1 MLTARR
7 ASQGKTFLVGIALLA
22 VLTAVT
28 VGLAQLVLNPPIK
41 DLLLLAAFLPL
52 SGGVSLLIMLMF
64 PHLYSGGVLRG
75 IRGKL
80 LAGVLLSAGLVLIN
94 VGFTAYL
101 MFLSAHDLKLLSV
114 LFVFS
119 VGISAFFAYAVA
131 ESFHARLKRLLAGV
145 EAVGSGELATRVE
158 PEGHDELGE
167 LAQAFNTMAAELQA
181 AYMSRAD
188 MEEAR
193 RQLIGAVSHDLR
205 TPLATMRAMV
215 ESINDGVV
223 DDPETISRYHQIM
236 QAEIAYL
243 SRLIDDLFELSQI
256 DSGLLQLRREPGN
269 LADLVSGT
277 LEVLSPHAQERGVE
291 LKGEVDERI
300 PLVSMDTP
308 RMQRVLYNLVQNA
321 VRHTPSDGTIVIR
334 AVDAGSDVEVSVID
348 SGEGID
354 ETDLSRIFER
364 FYRGANKARSRDD
377 GGSGLGLTIAKGIV
391 ELHGGRIWAQSAAGQ
406 GARFTFALPKAG

>member
-1 MLTARR
+1 VK
-7 ASQGKTFLVGIALLA
+7 ASVPFFVYGLA
-22 VLTAVT
+22 VLVALTLAT
-28 VGLAQLVLNPPIK
+28 IGLAQLILRPPAR
-41 DLLLLAAFLPL
+41 DLLLLGVFLPV
-52 SGGVSLLIMLMF
+52 SGGISLALVLAF
-64 PHLYSGGVLRG
+64 PAVYSGRLLHGL
-75 IRGKL
+75 RGKL

-101 MFLSAHDLKLLSV
+101 MFLSPHDLQLLSV

-131 ESFHARLKRLLAGV
+131 ASFHDRLRRLLDGV
-145 EAVGSGELATRVE
+145 EAVGGGQLSTRVE
-158 PEGHDELGE
+158 VEGNDELAD
-167 LAQAFNTMAAELQA
+167 LAQAFNQMAGELQS
-181 AYMSRAD
+181 AYMSRDD

-223 DDPETISRYHQIM
+223 DDPDTIARYHQIM
-236 QAEIAYL
+236 QAEIGYL

-269 LADLVSGT
+269 MADLVSGT
-277 LEVLSPHAQERGVE
+277 LEVLAPHAQERGVA
-291 LKGEVDERI
+291 LKGEVDDRI
-300 PLVSMDTP
+300 PLITMDTP

-334 AVDAGSDVEVSVID
+334 ATDAGADVEVSVID
-348 SGEGID
+348 SGEGIE

-391 ELHGGRIWAQSAAGQ
+391 ELHGGRIWAQSASGQ
-406 GARFTFALPKAG
+406 GAQFTFALPKAG

>member
-1 MLTARR
+1 VA
-7 ASQGKTFLVGIALLA
+7 QGRLLA
-22 VLTAVT
+22 YGIGVLAALTLLTIAF
-28 VGLAQLVLNPPIK
+28 AELVLQPPTR
-41 DLLLLAAFLPL
+41 DLLLLAVFLPA
-52 SGGVSLLIMLMF
+52 SGGISLVLMLMV
-64 PHLYSGGVLRG
+64 PSLYSGLLRG

-80 LAGVLLSAGLVLIN
+80 LAGVLLSAGLVLVN

-119 VGISAFFAYAVA
+119 VGVSAFFAYAVA
-131 ESFHARLKRLLAGV
+131 ESFHATLQRLLAGV
-145 EAVGSGELATRVE
+145 EAVGAGSLSTRVE
-158 PEGHDELGE
+158 VETDDELGQ
-167 LAQAFNTMAAELQA
+167 LARAVNHMAAELQA
-181 AYMSRAD
+181 AYMSRDD

-223 DDPETISRYHQIM
+223 DDSETIARYHQSM

-256 DSGLLQLRREPGN
+256 DSGLLQLRLEPGN
-269 LADLVSGT
+269 LSDLVSGT
-277 LEVLSPHAQERGVE
+277 LEVLSPHAQQRGVA
-291 LKGEVDERI
+291 LRGEVDGTI

-334 AVDAGSDVEVSVID
+334 AVDAGPDVEVSVID
-348 SGEGID
+348 SGEGI
-354 ETDLSRIFER
+354 EEGDLSRIFER

-391 ELHGGRIWAQSAAGQ
+391 ELHGGRIWAHSVAGQ
-406 GARFTFALPKAG
+406 GARFTFALPKTM

>member
-1 MLTARR
+1 LTGQQT
-7 ASQGKTFLVGIALLA
+7 SQGRTIFAGVAALVALTLLTVGIARLL
-22 VLTAVT
+22 
-28 VGLAQLVLNPPIK
+28 LNPPVK
-41 DLLLLAAFLPL
+41 DLLLLAAFLPA
-52 SGGVSLLIMLMF
+52 SGGVSLVLVLAF
-64 PHLYSGGVLRG
+64 PSVYSGGLLRG

-80 LAGVLLSAGLVLIN
+80 LAGVVLSAGLVLIN

-101 MFLSAHDLKLLSV
+101 MFLSSHDLLLLSV

-119 VGISAFFAYAVA
+119 IGMSSFFAYAVA
-131 ESFHARLKRLLAGV
+131 ESFHETLGRLLAGV
-145 EAVGSGELATRVE
+145 HRFGAGELTTRIDI
-158 PEGHDELGE
+158 HSDDELGE
-167 LAQAFNTMAAELQA
+167 LAEAFNRMAAQLQE
-181 AYMSRAD
+181 AYASRED

-223 DDPETISRYHQIM
+223 DDPATIARYHQSL

-269 LADLVSGT
+269 LSDLVSGT
-277 LEVLSPHAQERGVE
+277 LEALTPHAQQRGLV
-291 LKGEVDERI
+291 LRGEVDGAI
-300 PLVSMDTP
+300 PLLTMDTP

-321 VRHTPSDGTIVIR
+321 VRHTPADGTIVIR
-334 AVDAGSDVEVSVID
+334 AVDAGAEVEVSVID
-348 SGEGID
+348 SGEGIQ
-354 ETDLSRIFER
+354 EQELPRIFER

-391 ELHGGRIWAQSAAGQ
+391 ELHGGRIWAESAEGR
-406 GARFTFALPKAG
+406 GAAFTFALPKTA